1 MPAVG
6 VTAEVRKRVQP
17 PTGWVWLLLLLTL
30 PAWAAEAERPTRAAM
45 QKLRAQSE
53 HTLLVIEGPEGR
65 GPGVLVGAGGEIL
78 TSVAYV
84 GLARARIHLGDSQHE
99 GRVLYANAG
108 TGLALLRAP
117 TGVELRT
124 AVPVRVL
131 SSFKPGHWVIAVT
144 RDAKGELVTQPLQWI
159 PPPPTTGRAPG
170 TRAALRTRL
179 PLGTP
184 LFDARGR
191 LVATVVEERRGI
203 SWAIPIEVM
212 QRVVASGALE

>member
-1 MPAVG
+1 MPAAG
-6 VTAEVRKRVQP
+6 GSADGRMRVHPQA
-17 PTGWVWLLLLLTL
+17 GWVWLLLILAL
-30 PAWAAEAERPTRAAM
+30 PAWAADSERPTRAAM

-65 GPGVLVGAGGEIL
+65 GPGILVGAGGEIL
-78 TSVAYV
+78 TSVAHV
-84 GLARARIHLGDSQHE
+84 GLARAQIHIGGTTHE

-117 TGVELRT
+117 AGVELRT

-131 SSFKPGHWVIAVT
+131 PSFKPGQWIIAVT
-144 RDAKGELVTQPLQWI
+144 RDKQGAIQTQPLQWI
-159 PPPPTTGRAPG
+159 PPPPTPGRAPG
-170 TRAALRTRL
+170 TRAALRTKL